1 MAGVPMEQPNRQ
13 DDDLTLGEEGEAGS
27 APNWRTLAN
36 HLKSISELTADCCW
50 MRLEYPDGRSHR
62 EWITG
67 SLARLTGY
75 GTEEFSD
82 ISLQRLVHP
91 DDLSFALDRL
101 KGPEGISEHQFR
113 IVTKSGEVRWLEERM
128 RIERREDGALLVFGS
143 TRDITVQK
151 TAEEA
156 LKESRVQQ
164 HQSQKM
170 EALGML
176 AGGVAHDFN
185 NLLTVILGNGEFML
199 ESEELE
205 PELASCAK
213 EMCVAAE
220 RAAALTRQLL
230 TISRQHP
237 QVPRTVD
244 LNALVAD
251 TMKMLRRLVPSS
263 IELATDLDPALPSVK
278 LDVSQFEQVLMNL
291 VVNARDAIGGTGRIE
306 IDTRTVRV
314 NQERPS
320 GHVNDP
326 DGEHVLFRVRDD
338 GCGISPEDLPR
349 IFEPF
354 FTTKDTGKGT
364 GFGLAAVYG
373 TVVQSGGWI
382 DVESEQGEGT
392 CFLVFLP
399 VAPAEPEVQGA
410 RPNQTEQDAGGSESI
425 LLVEDEHRVRLLL
438 SQALTRLG
446 YRVMETGSPADALA
460 MSASHEGELHLL
472 LTDMVMPEMSGRELA
487 ALIRDARPE
496 VRVLY
501 MSGYPAGEQVGAE
514 PLVVDNNFISKPMTL
529 QSLGQMVR
537 KVLDSD
543 LDAAR

>member
-1 MAGVPMEQPNRQ
+1 
-13 DDDLTLGEEGEAGS
+13 
-27 APNWRTLAN
+27 
-36 HLKSISELTADCCW
+36 
-50 MRLEYPDGRSHR
+50 
-62 EWITG
+62 
-67 SLARLTGY
+67 
-75 GTEEFSD
+75 
-82 ISLQRLVHP
+82 
-91 DDLSFALDRL
+91 
-101 KGPEGISEHQFR
+101 
-113 IVTKSGEVRWLEERM
+113 
-128 RIERREDGALLVFGS
+128 
-143 TRDITVQK
+143 
-151 TAEEA
+151 
-156 LKESRVQQ
+156 
-164 HQSQKM
+164 
-170 EALGML
+170 
-176 AGGVAHDFN
+176 
-185 NLLTVILGNGEFML
+185 
-199 ESEELE
+199 
-205 PELASCAK
+205 
-213 EMCVAAE
+213 
-220 RAAALTRQLL
+220 
-230 TISRQHP
+230 
-237 QVPRTVD
+237 
-244 LNALVAD
+244 
-251 TMKMLRRLVPSS
+251 
-263 IELATDLDPALPSVK
+263 
-278 LDVSQFEQVLMNL
+278 
-291 VVNARDAIGGTGRIE
+291 
-306 IDTRTVRV
+306 VRV

-543 LDAAR
+543 LGAAR